1 MEKLP
6 LKKLFDERWDT
17 EFVEESWPHFHH
29 VIDKLNLGD
38 DRAPAGALHQG
49 LDVAD
54 SQTNEEVHDDDGEQ
68 NNIGSEEKVGSA
80 WNNACNMSS

>member
-1 MEKLP
+1 M
-6 LKKLFDERWDT
+6 FDECRDT
-17 EFVEESWPHFHH
+17 VFVEESWPHVHH
-29 VIDKLNLGD
+29 VIDKLNLAD
-38 DRAPAGALHQG
+38 DWASAGALHQG